1 MKQNKL
7 KSSIRKFNPQK
18 RRAVAEVI
26 SSLLLVVI
34 TVAGAVILVTF
45 LDESFVAGSMA
56 ITSGTSSSL
65 KTVKLMAFDTRDG
78 EELMNP
84 DYNINNQD
92 YFLNPIDGHLC
103 RNGDLSFLANST
115 TVCNGVFNPNQSPA
129 NGGTAYVVI
138 QIQNR
143 GLNPL
148 WLSDVYFD
156 NVRHVWDS
164 STGGVL
170 LDGSINPGT
179 GEVPRDGMFSILPH
193 DITDLTQRIDNQIT
207 EGETVNV
214 VVKLDS
220 INPDIPLSKTI
231 RVQLNIGTNVL
242 QEFLIESGGAQ

>member
-7 KSSIRKFNPQK
+7 KSSIRKFTPQK

-34 TVAGAVILVTF
+34 TVAGAVILMTF
-45 LDESFVAGSMA
+45 LDESFVSGSLA
-56 ITSGTSSSL
+56 VSSGTDSSL
-65 KTVKLMAFDTRDG
+65 KIVELRAFDTRDG

-84 DYNINNQD
+84 LYKIDNQD
-92 YFLNPIDGHLC
+92 YFLDPIDGHLC
-103 RNGDLSFLANST
+103 RNGDLSLMANLT
-115 TVCNGVFNPNQSPA
+115 TVCNSNPNQSPA

-143 GLNPL
+143 GLNPI

-156 NVRHVWDS
+156 NVGHVWDS
-164 STGGVL
+164 ATGGVTL
-170 LDGSINPGT
+170 KGSVNPGADT
-179 GEVPRDGMFSILPH
+179 GEVPHDGMFSILPVNS
-193 DITDLTQRIDNQIT
+193 DIQQIDNQIK
-207 EGETVNV
+207 EGQTVNV

-231 RVQLNIGTNVL
+231 RVQLNIGTSVL